1 MSGRPI
7 CLATPSATFSPG
19 SAGGLTLCGKPVGP
33 TATPSGPDPARANLS
48 ARQAEARGLLTSGTF
63 GPRSTISY
71 GSAVLLWYLANR
83 YQAQTDLLGSTLYN
97 LIWKTRDT
105 PQQRLIP
112 ARRASVR
119 RTSGSVSTGWP
130 TPKAEDAESTGFS
143 AKRLASGKTPDNLNA
158 LTAFA
163 LAGWASPQ
171 TRDHKG
177 SRTGDAMYT
186 DRAGRPLNE
195 QAANLLDGWA
205 VADGPARRTVSGEI
219 LTGSSAGMESGG
231 QLNPAMSRWLMG
243 YPEVWDACAPT
254 SIKRSR
260 KK

>member
-48 ARQAEARGLLTSGTF
+48 ARQAEAQGLLTSGTF

-71 GSAVLLWYLANR
+71 ESAVLLWYLANR

-130 TPKAEDAESTGFS
+130 TPQACDQRGSPGVKAHSEM
-143 AKRLASGKTPDNLNA
+143 
-158 LTAFA
+158 TAVA
-163 LAGWASPQ
+163 PLAGWASPQ
-171 TRDHKG
+171 SRDHKG
-177 SRTGDAMYT
+177 SRTGEAMYS

-231 QLNPAMSRWLMG
+231 QLSPEHSCWLQGFPTEWVSCGVSVMRSSLRKQSR
-243 YPEVWDACAPT
+243 
-254 SIKRSR
+254 S
-260 KK
+260 